1 MKEILKNFLITIV
14 LFAIGM
20 IPFFIV
26 SSCEHKPVE
35 GIVIGKEY
43 EESHITRQYVGGT
56 NGMPSYI
63 WVRRPD
69 YYYVKVRTADSTE
82 KYKSI
87 SKEVYDTIKVGSYFS
102 ENKLKK

>member
-14 LFAIGM
+14 LFGIGM

-26 SSCEHKPVE
+26 SSCE
-35 GIVIGKEY
+35 GIVIGKEF
-43 EESHITRQYVGGT
+43 EESYMVRQYVGGT

-82 KYKSI
+82 RYKSV

>member
-35 GIVIGKEY
+35 GIVIGKEF
-43 EESHITRQYVGGT
+43 EESHT
-56 NGMPSYI
+56 
-63 WVRRPD
+63 VR
-69 YYYVKVRTADSTE
+69 
-82 KYKSI
+82 
-87 SKEVYDTIKVGSYFS
+87 
-102 ENKLKK
+102 

>member
-35 GIVIGKEY
+35 GIVIGKEF
-43 EESHITRQYVGGT
+43 EESHMVRQYVGGT

-69 YYYVKVRTADSTE
+69 YYYVKVRTADST
-82 KYKSI
+82 
-87 SKEVYDTIKVGSYFS
+87 
-102 ENKLKK
+102 